1 MTVKKKMRESKENQ
15 TAQDP
20 QAPVYSIGTVARLL
34 GVSVF
39 TLRMYEREGLIL
51 AEKSESN
58 QRRYSY
64 NDIERLKCIRRAI
77 TEQKFGIAGIKTIFS
92 MIPCW
97 NIVGCS
103 QEDRNNCEAY
113 TGHAGP
119 CWSYRHKN
127 NTCASRGCR
136 DCTVYKDFSDCG
148 KVKQSIVNL
157 SPTP

>member
-1 MTVKKKMRESKENQ
+1 MRESKED
-15 TAQDP
+15 TAVEDP
-20 QAPVYSIGTVARLL
+20 RAPVYSIGTVARIL

-58 QRRYSY
+58 QRRYSQ
-64 NDIERLKCIRRAI
+64 NDVERLKCIRRAI

-97 NIVGCS
+97 TIAHCS
-103 QEDRNNCEAY
+103 EEDRKNCEAY

-127 NTCASRGCR
+127 NTCATRGCR
-136 DCTVYKDFSDCG
+136 DCAVYKDFADCR
-148 KVKQSIVNL
+148 KVKQSIINI
-157 SPTP
+157 SPAP

>member
-1 MTVKKKMRESKENQ
+1 MRESQENQ
-15 TAQDP
+15 TTQDP

-39 TLRMYEREGLIL
+39 TLRLYEREGLIL

-58 QRRYSY
+58 QRRYSF

-97 NIVGCS
+97 NIVHCS
-103 QEDRNNCEAY
+103 EDDRKNCQAY
-113 TGHAGP
+113 LGHTGP
-119 CWSYRHKN
+119 CWSLKHLN
-127 NTCASRGCR
+127 NTCETRTCR
-136 DCTVYKDFSDCG
+136 DCAVYRDFADCV
-148 KVKQSIVNL
+148 KVKQSIVNI